1 MTDHPDGLPGARAG
15 NDPATRRKIRR
26 AVAAR
31 NLARAANDTKWNEL
45 IDHFRRQPG
54 WRPSYRT
61 RWVNGRVSVW
71 DVEWCY
77 HLPFPF
83 VGVEWF
89 DIGLWEEIAPKNGLE
104 VRTTVDHTA
113 AIADVVR
120 RIGFEFEVRA
130 DVLRIWGYL
139 PKSYDD
145 FPPA

>member
-1 MTDHPDGLPGARAG
+1 
-15 NDPATRRKIRR
+15 
-26 AVAAR
+26 
-31 NLARAANDTKWNEL
+31 
-45 IDHFRRQPG
+45 
-54 WRPSYRT
+54 
-61 RWVNGRVSVW
+61 VSAW

-130 DVLRIWGYL
+130 DALRIWGYL